1 MGGMELMI
9 QRVQFPY
16 PHDMGWWKDLLVLY
30 MSFHIYV
37 DVEWKACTCTE
48 EDQGVTGLLGC
59 RWLAG
64 VSSDN

>member
-48 EDQGVTGLLGC
+48 ED
-59 RWLAG
+59 
-64 VSSDN
+64 